1 MDVLV
6 CLGDLEWVLFGL
18 RDDWESGVLW
28 VFSNAYFNWVC
39 LCFSVIWMT
48 WNLGFVWIEE

>member
-1 MDVLV
+1 MYWF

-28 VFSNAYFNWVC
+28 GFFSNAYFNWVC
-39 LCFSVIWMT
+39 LCFSVTWMT